1 MCGIAGIY
9 GHTNTDAAKERL
21 RRMAV
26 KIDHRGPDADGVY
39 TGDEI
44 ALAHRRLSIIDL
56 RAEANQPMWDESGRY
71 VLVFNGEIY
80 NFRELKKQ
88 LSGYSFQT
96 DGDTEVLLAG
106 LAKWGINFV
115 KECNGMFSFALWDT
129 RSEELILCR
138 DRLGIKPLY
147 YLRQKN
153 EILFSSEIRSLIS
166 GLNVKPELNQSAL
179 PEYLRYQTVHG
190 PSTILEGV
198 FSLPAGSFMKI
209 ADNEQEIV
217 PYWNLAEAPR
227 NDMRG
232 MSYEDTCDAVRA
244 SLEQSVRRRLIAD
257 VPLGIFL
264 SGGIDSSAIVAL
276 AAQQAQGQIK
286 TFNIDFQEE
295 QYSEAKYA
303 EEIARKYGTEHHRI
317 QLNPDE
323 LIKQLPAALAAMDH
337 PSGDGIN
344 AYVVSGAAKREGITV
359 ALSGLGGDELFA
371 GYPIFKQFHSL
382 QSKKWLLSFP
392 KFARDIAGG
401 FLEMKNPG
409 VASSKT
415 RSVLN
420 QERFDLE
427 YIYPFSREVATMEQN
442 AEMLSFG
449 SKGESSVYNLVKK
462 GVGYGNPG
470 FSMPVLSHV
479 TYAELTTYL
488 ENILLRDT
496 DQMSMAH
503 ALEVRVPFLDHELV
517 SMVMG
522 IGDKYKYPHSPKKL
536 LVDSMGADLPASIVN
551 RPKMGFT
558 FPWEM
563 WMRNELLDFCSD
575 ALEKLGTRDAFN
587 AKAID
592 KRRQRFLKGDPNV
605 SWSRIWHLCILEA
618 WLDQNEI

>member
-227 NDMRG
+227 KDMRG

-442 AEMLSFG
+442 AEMLSVG